1 MSEKIF
7 FYQTTIL
14 EHHLDAFCHVNNAS
28 YLQLFEEARWDFS
41 KKGGYGLEWVLAKK
55 KGPVVLNVEISFR
68 KELVNKEKISIE
80 SRSTGL
86 KNRLVL
92 GFEQKMRKENGQLAS
107 AIKLDLGFMDL
118 RLRRL
123 SPFPEK
129 WMENFGIQSLAT
141 SYL

>member
-1 MSEKIF
+1 MSEKVF

-41 KKGGYGLEWVLAKK
+41 EKIGHGLEWVLAQK
-55 KGPVVLNVEISFR
+55 KGPIVLNVEISFR
-68 KELVNKEKISIE
+68 KELVNREKISIE
-80 SRSTGL
+80 SWSLGM

-92 GFEQKMRKENGQLAS
+92 AFEQKMRKENGQLAS

-118 RLRRL
+118 KLRKL
-123 SPFPEK
+123 SPFPQK
-129 WMENFGIQSLAT
+129 WMESFGIQSLETGA
-141 SYL
+141 L